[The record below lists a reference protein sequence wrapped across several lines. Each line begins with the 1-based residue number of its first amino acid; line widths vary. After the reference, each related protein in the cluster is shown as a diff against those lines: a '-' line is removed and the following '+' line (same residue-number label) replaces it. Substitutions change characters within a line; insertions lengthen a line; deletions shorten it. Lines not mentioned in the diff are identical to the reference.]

1 MPIGGPRLAV
11 IAEETGRVSE
21 RTVCYRKEHS
31 MDSISRRHFLR
42 TASIGAAATGV
53 VAAGGV
59 SLLTGTSGAVETPP
73 KSTTPDAPILDGSDI
88 VAHVV
93 DARSG
98 RISLFVGTK
107 QIDYT
112 NQALAQVLL
121 NASR

>member
-1 MPIGGPRLAV
+1 
-11 IAEETGRVSE
+11 
-21 RTVCYRKEHS
+21 
-31 MDSISRRHFLR
+31 MDSISRRHFLK

-73 KSTTPDAPILDGSDI
+73 KSTTPDAPVLDGSDI

-98 RISLFVGTK
+98 QISLFVGTK

-112 NQALAQVLL
+112 NQALAQELL
-121 NASR
+121 NAAR